1 VVLLQ
6 LIHEVPAKKY
16 PEAHD
21 VQAVALVHVKQLAEQ
36 VAQAKVLGKKKP
48 VLHVRQIVL
57 RALL

>member
-16 PEAHD
+16 PEAHV

-36 VAQAKVLGKKKP
+36 VAQANVLGKKKP
-48 VLHVRQIVL
+48 VLQVRQMVL